1 MITKRSR
8 FWTIVF
14 AFLPG
19 AGHMYNGFMKLG
31 VSFMGLFFGLWM
43 VASVINIGPLTF
55 LAPVIWFYAFF
66 DCINKIFQ
74 DDDEFYAQEDYYLI
88 TRERLENLNLN
99 LFKQGNLIVGILLVI
114 VGIYTL
120 WNNVVLH
127 LISSFEL
134 LPPVVYQTIIHLGN
148 IVPQLVIGGL
158 IIWAGVAM
166 ILGKK
171 REIEAEDKA
180 KSFIKRRAE
189 EEDRDSDPAGN
200 GSSGCL
206 SPKQGRENHL

>member
-1 MITKRSR
+1 LITKRSK

-43 VASVINIGPLTF
+43 VASVINIGPIAF

-74 DDDEFYAQEDYYLI
+74 DDDEFYTQEDHYLFNREQLEKMNI
-88 TRERLENLNLN
+88 DIFRERNL
-99 LFKQGNLIVGILLVI
+99 LIGVILLV
-114 VGIYTL
+114 VGIYAL

-127 LISSFEL
+127 IISSYDL
-134 LPPVVYQTIIHLGN
+134 LPPAVYQAIVNFGD
-148 IVPQLVIGGL
+148 IVPQLVVGGL
-158 IIWAGVAM
+158 IVWAGIALIM
-166 ILGKK
+166 GKK
-171 REIEAEDKA
+171 REIEVKEEMKA
-180 KSFIKRRAE
+180 PDMPEAGKATGE
-189 EEDRDSDPAGN
+189 EVKIDDDE
-200 GSSGCL
+200 
-206 SPKQGRENHL
+206 K

>member
-74 DDDEFYAQEDYYLI
+74 DDDEFYSQEDYFLI
-88 TRERLENLNLN
+88 TREKLENLNLN
-99 LFKQGNLIVGILLVI
+99 IFKQGNLLVGVVLVI

-120 WNNVVLH
+120 WNNVVMH
-127 LISSFEL
+127 LISSYGM
-134 LPPVVYQTIIHLGN
+134 LPPVVYQTIINLGN

-166 ILGKK
+166 IMGKK
-171 REIEAEDKA
+171 REIEVEDKA
-180 KSFIKRRAE
+180 ADFTERGVKEGTGE
-189 EEDRDSDPAGN
+189 EVN
-200 GSSGCL
+200 GDDGE
-206 SPKQGRENHL
+206 K